1 MLGTTSARSDDR
13 VSTQVLPVDTLNPET
28 KSPTSIQKTTQPSLK
43 FLIPVYVLASIII
56 VCLCVV
62 VGLAVVCKVYYTKH
76 RAESLR
82 EVEIGD
88 SDANREYY
96 EIVADTIYET
106 INTTSDDLD
115 DLGMQVKMT
124 NNDAYTENIAQVC
137 SSMGINATYNE
148 AYIYVTTNL
157 VPMNQ
162 NSSYQAGHLLHCPNV
177 AVHSDPSD
185 GIEKQHKGTN
195 SEFENS
201 CTNTTECLQMSV
213 KNKP

>member
-1 MLGTTSARSDDR
+1 MLGTTSARSDDW

-28 KSPTSIQKTTQPSLK
+28 ESPTSIQKTTQLSLK

-62 VGLAVVCKVYYTKH
+62 VGLAVVCKIYTKH

-106 INTTSDDLD
+106 INTTTDDLG

-124 NNDAYTENIAQVC
+124 NNDAYTENAAQVC
-137 SSMGINATYNE
+137 SSMGINATCNK
-148 AYIYVTTNL
+148 AYIYATTNV
-157 VPMNQ
+157 VPMKQ

-177 AVHSDPSD
+177 AVHSDPSVS
-185 GIEKQHKGTN
+185 IEKEHN
-195 SEFENS
+195 H
-201 CTNTTECLQMSV
+201 
-213 KNKP
+213 